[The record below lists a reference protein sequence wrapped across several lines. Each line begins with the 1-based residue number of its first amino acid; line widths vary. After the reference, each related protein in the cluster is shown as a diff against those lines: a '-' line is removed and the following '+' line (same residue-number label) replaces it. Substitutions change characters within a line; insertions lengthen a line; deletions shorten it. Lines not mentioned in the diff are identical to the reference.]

1 MTRLWLTVPL
11 WLCLLACSATTL
23 AEEAMNGE
31 SVQETPASPD
41 GPPLTSPGQ
50 SGNELGGVLV
60 DRTISLAGKTFYD
73 AFSQQR
79 LNYPILSA
87 VTLTVHERPSA
98 RWGSLIWI
106 SEGSRIHFQTTV
118 SPRLAGIEDIAQQAV
133 DIVRDRIIKQKL
145 QQALQPS
152 KDLAEDEF

>member
-1 MTRLWLTVPL
+1 MRYRLLLTL
-11 WLCLLACSATTL
+11 MLAALACSAAYGTDGVT
-23 AEEAMNGE
+23 NGE
-31 SVQETPASPD
+31 SVEEQPSSPD
-41 GPPLTSPGQ
+41 GPPVTQPNRLN
-50 SGNELGGVLV
+50 NELGGVLV

-73 AFSQQR
+73 TFSQQR

-106 SEGSRIHFQTTV
+106 SEGSRIHFRTTV
-118 SPRLAGIEDIAQQAV
+118 SPRLAGIEDIAQQAI

-152 KDLAEDEF
+152 KDLAEDKF